1 VRCLE
6 IGPNKAKIP
15 GFETTD
21 IMRGP
26 LVDHV
31 QDCRAF
37 TFKDGTFDLVYSC
50 HVLEHLEWHEVEA
63 TVAEWARIVKPG
75 GHLEIHCLN
84 ALDLMK
90 ALITYDETGE
100 WHGPGIGT
108 WCGELTRGDPYLW
121 ACGRILNRPKGGNIH
136 QNHRALITPNYL
148 RKCIEAAGLE
158 IERQLT
164 REDMR
169 RSRHADFI
177 NIGYR
182 ARKPAA

>member
-1 VRCLE
+1 MRCLE
-6 IGPNKAKIP
+6 IGPNKARIP

-21 IMRGP
+21 MVPGR

-37 TFKDGTFDLVYSC
+37 TFEDGTFDLVYSC
-50 HVLEHLEWHEVEA
+50 HVLEHVEWHEVEA

-90 ALITYDETGE
+90 ALVHLEETGE
-100 WHGPGIGT
+100 WIGPGIGK
-108 WCGELTRGDPYLW
+108 WCHELTRGDPYLW
-121 ACGRILNRPKGGNIH
+121 ANGRLMNRAKGGNIY
-136 QNHRALITPNYL
+136 QMHRALITPGYL
-148 RKCIEAAGLE
+148 RQCLERAGMVIEDRLG
-158 IERQLT
+158 
-164 REDMR
+164 REDQR
-169 RSRHADFI
+169 RSRHLDFI

-182 ARKPAA
+182 ARKL